1 MGKKPLLFVL
11 QSHISLGILI
21 ILKRKKGAKYMI
33 RIAVADDDREC
44 TTQLCQYIE
53 DFSRESGYN
62 CDVTVYHDGDELVER
77 YKAQFDIILLDVEM
91 PFLNGMTAAEMIR
104 RQDPEVIIIFI
115 TNMAQYAIR
124 GYAVD
129 ALDYVL
135 KPVNYFAFS
144 QRLSR
149 AIQRMDRRERTY
161 LTIPVKGGAVKLAVR
176 DIYYVESRGHQLIYH
191 TRTGD
196 HSAAGGTIQQAE
208 EDLKD
213 HGFFRSNKGYLVN
226 LEHVDG
232 VRDGCALVHG
242 EQLIISRTRKSAFL
256 EALTNYVSGLGR

>member
-1 MGKKPLLFVL
+1 
-11 QSHISLGILI
+11 
-21 ILKRKKGAKYMI
+21 MI
-33 RIAVADDDREC
+33 RIAVADDDRDC
-44 TTQLCQYIE
+44 TRQLCQYID
-53 DFSRESGYN
+53 DFARESGQS

-149 AIQRMDRRERTY
+149 AIRRLDRRETAY
-161 LTIPVKGGAVKLAVR
+161 LTVPVKGGAMKLAVR

-191 TRTGD
+191 TRTGECT
-196 HSAAGGTIQQAE
+196 AAGGTIQQAE
-208 EDLKD
+208 SDLKG
-213 HGFFRSNKGYLVN
+213 HSFFRSNKGYLVN

-232 VRDGCALVHG
+232 VRDGCVLIHG

-256 EALTNYVSGLGR
+256 EALTNYVSGVGK